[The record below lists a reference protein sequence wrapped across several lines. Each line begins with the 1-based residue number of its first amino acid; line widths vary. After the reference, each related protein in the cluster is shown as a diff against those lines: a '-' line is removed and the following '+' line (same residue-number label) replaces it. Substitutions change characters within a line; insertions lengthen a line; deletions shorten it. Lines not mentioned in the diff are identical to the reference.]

1 MVHQFCPNNTNFF
14 LTGGGGGG
22 GGGGCTPPPPPYADG
37 FRHVIQS
44 HIKTFLIKGSC
55 KLYKNQCLR
64 VSNEIVPSLAC
75 HLTKQRGVP

>member
-1 MVHQFCPNNTNFF
+1 MRMVHQFCPNNTIFF
-14 LTGGGGGG
+14 LPGGGGVA
-22 GGGGCTPPPPPYADG
+22 PPLPPPYADG